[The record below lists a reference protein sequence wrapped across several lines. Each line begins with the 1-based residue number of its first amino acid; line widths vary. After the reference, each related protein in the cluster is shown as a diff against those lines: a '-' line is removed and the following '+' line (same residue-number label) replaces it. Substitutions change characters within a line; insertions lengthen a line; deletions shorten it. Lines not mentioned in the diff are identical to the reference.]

1 MPASPCPQ
9 FARRHHPDF
18 DKMATQGWKALEAEA
33 SSRQRAWRKERQW
46 ALDMGL
52 PGADSLTD
60 RNIPTFA
67 RGELP
72 HFAGIN
78 TFMKAPY
85 VENVRDV
92 GKYDAAVIGIPFDSG
107 TTYRPG
113 TRFGPQ
119 GIRRI
124 SALYTP
130 YNYELGVD
138 LREQMT
144 LCDAGDVFTIPANLE
159 KSFDQIIRGVAHVF
173 SSGAL
178 PVMLGGDHSI
188 GFPCVRGIA
197 QCTDKRIGIIHF
209 DRHIDIQEKDLDE
222 RMHTTPWFWATNLPN
237 VPAVNL
243 VQLGIGGWQVPRE
256 GVQVAR
262 KRNTNVLTIAD
273 IEELGIEK
281 TAEIALELAWKDA
294 DAVYI
299 SFDVDSIDCG
309 FVPGTGWP
317 EPGGFLPREALKL
330 LGLVAR
336 KGFAGSRSSRS
347 RRPMTPPTSPRC
359 SAFASSSTRSA
370 RWRPMA
376 SSAATD
382 DHQQT
387 RHLLRPAMDGDEH
400 GHSHDDHDHGHASRS
415 WSSHAHAHEHPSRP
429 WRPRTQSRARAPVA
443 QWQTP
448 HSPGTAPGT
457 GGARSRQGRGRL
469 HRRLHRRAR
478 SGQLPAPV
486 RIPFEIT
493 AADGAKLNLLRVEI
507 DALADVG
514 SLTPHLGGGSFRY
527 DPLPASMVS
536 HRRRLRFVYFDGDKL
551 RPLTFTEV
559 RAP

>member
-1 MPASPCPQ
+1 MSRNIPERSHRRAGLI
-9 FARRHHPDF
+9 AREARERFHHPDF
-18 DKMATQGWKALEAEA
+18 DARGTQGWKSIEAEGKLPENG
-33 SSRQRAWRKERQW
+33 WRKEQQW

-52 PGADSLTD
+52 PGSESIVDKS
-60 RNIPTFA
+60 IPTFA

-78 TFMKAPY
+78 TFLKAPY

-159 KSFDQIIRGVAHVF
+159 KSFDQITKGVSHVA

-178 PVMLGGDHSI
+178 PIMLGGDHSI

-197 QCTDKRIGIIHF
+197 DVTSKRIGIIHF

-222 RMHTTPWFWATNLPN
+222 RMHTTPWYWATNLPN
-237 VPAVNL
+237 VSATNL
-243 VQLGIGGWQVPRE
+243 VQLGIGGWQVPRY
-256 GVQVAR
+256 GVAEAR
-262 KRNTNVLTIAD
+262 KRGTNVLTIAD
-273 IEELGIEK
+273 IEQMGLEK
-281 TAEIALELAWKDA
+281 AAEIALELAWKDT

-299 SFDVDSIDCG
+299 SFDVDSLDCG

-330 LGLVAR
+330 LGLV
-336 KGFAGSRSSRS
+336 
-347 RRPMTPPTSPRC
+347 
-359 SAFASSSTRSA
+359 
-370 RWRPMA
+370 
-376 SSAATD
+376 
-382 DHQQT
+382 
-387 RHLLRPAMDGDEH
+387 
-400 GHSHDDHDHGHASRS
+400 
-415 WSSHAHAHEHPSRP
+415 
-429 WRPRTQSRARAPVA
+429 
-443 QWQTP
+443 
-448 HSPGTAPGT
+448 TAPGICGLEVVEVSPPYDT
-457 GGARSRQGRGRL
+457 SD
-469 HRRLHRRAR
+469 
-478 SGQLPAPV
+478 
-486 RIPFEIT
+486 IT
-493 AADGAKLNLLRVEI
+493 ALFGVRVVVE
-507 DALADVG
+507 ALG
-514 SLTPHLGGGSFRY
+514 
-527 DPLPASMVS
+527 SMVAHGNLGKHKS
-536 HRRRLRFVYFDGDKL
+536 IIDK
-551 RPLTFTEV
+551 PVSF
-559 RAP
+559 